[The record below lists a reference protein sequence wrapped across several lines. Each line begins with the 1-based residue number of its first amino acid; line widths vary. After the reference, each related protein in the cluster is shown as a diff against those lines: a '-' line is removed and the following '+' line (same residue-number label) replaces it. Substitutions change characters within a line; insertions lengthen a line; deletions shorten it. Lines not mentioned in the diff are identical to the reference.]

1 MKTLIIVS
9 YCLKALKNKTHPLT
23 YEFHF
28 KGVCSGEVLKKILL
42 ESDSDLDIRPRDEYL
57 LYVEVKHCSAGV
69 LEGKILRAK
78 PLKDCW
84 DCS

>member
-9 YCLKALKNKTHPLT
+9 YCLKAFKNKKRPHT

-28 KGVCSGEVLKKILL
+28 KGVCSGEVLRKILL
-42 ESDSDLDIRPRDEYL
+42 ESDTELCIKPRDEYL
-57 LYVEVKHCSAGV
+57 LYVQVKKISEGI

-78 PLKDCW
+78 ALKDCW